1 MVTFIKKKKSF
12 NIFYMILLI
21 IATFTM
27 AIGYATIN
35 SVVLDIDGTVSS
47 KKQTGVFITDVAY
60 LSNVNAIL
68 ENSDIINAYQTM
80 LSSNIALSTT
90 DPLSSITYS
99 ITVYNSS
106 DEVYYFRGVDYLN
119 DQSTYSNSGIVFSLN
134 GLNIGDSLNGKSY
147 LTFTIT
153 FSYKDNL
160 VQSSN
165 KLTSYL
171 TFSFKRKYSV
181 QYDNL
186 VYASNYPSEIYE
198 GETLSVNLAMDSPY
212 NVNVY
217 SNGVI
222 LSDYTYVDKVLT
234 VPNVT
239 SPLIIHAIEE
249 SNFDIPVTDD
259 KTNFIIVDSAA
270 TGTTINVKELFDM
283 NFSGINGSSRIITA
297 VELDVVYTSTTGSK
311 QQIISILT
319 HNGVEH
325 KQTLYFDGKV
335 NNALLTIRFENLS
348 IGIYDTFSISNTNS
362 KLTNGSI
369 SIISEELKIFY
380 NE

>member
-106 DEVYYFRGVDYLN
+106 DEFYYFRGVYYLN

-165 KLTSYL
+165 
-171 TFSFKRKYSV
+171 
-181 QYDNL
+181 
-186 VYASNYPSEIYE
+186 
-198 GETLSVNLAMDSPY
+198 
-212 NVNVY
+212 
-217 SNGVI
+217 
-222 LSDYTYVDKVLT
+222 
-234 VPNVT
+234 
-239 SPLIIHAIEE
+239 
-249 SNFDIPVTDD
+249 
-259 KTNFIIVDSAA
+259 
-270 TGTTINVKELFDM
+270 
-283 NFSGINGSSRIITA
+283 
-297 VELDVVYTSTTGSK
+297 
-311 QQIISILT
+311 
-319 HNGVEH
+319 
-325 KQTLYFDGKV
+325 
-335 NNALLTIRFENLS
+335 IRH
-348 IGIYDTFSISNTNS
+348 IM
-362 KLTNGSI
+362 
-369 SIISEELKIFY
+369 
-380 NE
+380 